1 MRIRTLRSVLAGLG
15 LAALA
20 AVGPT
25 AGAAAE
31 DDDRGRQTTR
41 TPIGHLIVVV
51 GENHTF
57 DNLFGGYQPADDQ
70 TVSNLLSKGIIKAD
84 GTPGPN
90 FASAAQ
96 QQASDTK
103 VYLLAPAKTGRY
115 ATLPQPQTTYAVG
128 VPPGVPDARFP
139 ADLPNGPFQITKY
152 VPYDS
157 FTGDPI
163 HRFWQMWQQVDEG
176 KLDLFPWVAVTV
188 GIGPQNS
195 PPAPTPGH
203 TFQGGEAMG
212 FFNMSAGDAPHFAE
226 LARRYA
232 ISDNYHQPIMG
243 GTGANFIALVTG
255 DAGFYNIGSEPKTPP
270 LNQIE
275 MPDPQP
281 QTNNFYTQD
290 GYAGGSYVN
299 CADPGQPGV
308 GEIRRY
314 LDSLRHRPDSNC
326 EPGHYYLVNNYGLG
340 FTASG
345 QPKPFGAPNQFT
357 LPPQSFPTIGDAL
370 SAKGVSWK
378 YYSGGRTSGAGGT
391 PSQEY
396 CGICDPLTGFTS
408 IMTTALKDNLQ
419 DVTQF
424 YQNVASDATLPA
436 VSFVR
441 PFESMAGHPANSN
454 PAKYEGFVID
464 LIARVQANPA
474 VWGKTA
480 ILITT
485 DEGGGYYDSGYI
497 QPLDFFGDGTR
508 IPLIAVSPFAK
519 PGFVDH
525 TYSDHVSI
533 LKFIERNWELPPLSD
548 RSRDTL
554 PNPVTRPDEP
564 YVPLNGPAIGDLM
577 DLFTFEEL
585 AGGRE

>member
-203 TFQGGEAMG
+203 
-212 FFNMSAGDAPHFAE
+212 S
-226 LARRYA
+226 
-232 ISDNYHQPIMG
+232 
-243 GTGANFIALVTG
+243 
-255 DAGFYNIGSEPKTPP
+255 
-270 LNQIE
+270 
-275 MPDPQP
+275 
-281 QTNNFYTQD
+281 
-290 GYAGGSYVN
+290 
-299 CADPGQPGV
+299 
-308 GEIRRY
+308 
-314 LDSLRHRPDSNC
+314 
-326 EPGHYYLVNNYGLG
+326 YLVNNYGLG

-454 PAKYEGFVID
+454 PAKYEIGR
-464 LIARVQANPA
+464 A
-474 VWGKTA
+474 
-480 ILITT
+480 
-485 DEGGGYYDSGYI
+485 
-497 QPLDFFGDGTR
+497 
-508 IPLIAVSPFAK
+508 
-519 PGFVDH
+519 
-525 TYSDHVSI
+525 HV
-533 LKFIERNWELPPLSD
+533 
-548 RSRDTL
+548 
-554 PNPVTRPDEP
+554 
-564 YVPLNGPAIGDLM
+564 
-577 DLFTFEEL
+577 
-585 AGGRE
+585 